1 MHPEKVDSAW
11 RPELSEMV
19 VRLVR
24 SDEQR
29 RYQQLMRAHHYLGY
43 LPKIGET
50 LWYVATWREQWL
62 ALLSFSGSALKCAVR
77 DRWIG
82 WTLRQHY
89 GRLKLVV
96 NNSRFLILPDG
107 HLFNLGS
114 RVLSLCQRRLPGDW
128 EEAFGHG
135 VVLLETFVDPQ
146 RHRGT
151 VYRAANWMYVGNTR
165 GYRRTHGGYTATP
178 QTPKMVFLRPL
189 RPDACQI
196 LCGAILSPPYRLG
209 GTTMRLTAEQMRSL
223 PSFFSQISD
232 PRRAQGRRHRLSMVL
247 GIAAGAVLCGMRG
260 YQAISDWAQSL
271 GQKSRERFGCRREEG
286 RYVVPSEYVLRNVL
300 IRVTPAHLDQSLQR
314 WNEVYGAGDE
324 SLAIDG
330 KTMCKDR
337 KSTRLNSSHGYI
349 SYAVFCLKKK
359 NTTLHS
365 AVSPPLSP
373 RFEIDRTDG
382 TELPSGDLRLA
393 FVIVSADSL
402 QSGHND
408 SILAI
413 VLTYH

>member
-196 LCGAILSPPYRLG
+196 LCGAMLSPPYRLG

-330 KTMCKDR
+330 KTMCNALDEQGQQTHVMSVVGHQSK
-337 KSTRLNSSHGYI
+337 TCYTQ
-349 SYAVFCLKKK
+349 KKW
-359 NTTLHS
+359 
-365 AVSPPLSP
+365 APC
-373 RFEIDRTDG
+373 
-382 TELPSGDLRLA
+382 
-393 FVIVSADSL
+393 
-402 QSGHND
+402 Q
-408 SILAI
+408 
-413 VLTYH
+413 

>member
-107 HLFNLGS
+107 HFFNLGS

-232 PRRAQGRRHRLSMVL
+232 PRRGAAVRYARLPGHLAL
-247 GIAAGAVLCGMRG
+247 GAKPGGEIARAL
-260 YQAISDWAQSL
+260 W
-271 GQKSRERFGCRREEG
+271 
-286 RYVVPSEYVLRNVL
+286 
-300 IRVTPAHLDQSLQR
+300 
-314 WNEVYGAGDE
+314 
-324 SLAIDG
+324 
-330 KTMCKDR
+330 
-337 KSTRLNSSHGYI
+337 
-349 SYAVFCLKKK
+349 
-359 NTTLHS
+359 
-365 AVSPPLSP
+365 
-373 RFEIDRTDG
+373 
-382 TELPSGDLRLA
+382 LPSRRGSLCRAQRVRPAQCADPRHPRASGPVLATLERSLVESVERSSGDAGHGGGTHGQHLRWT
-393 FVIVSADSL
+393 VP
-402 QSGHND
+402 
-408 SILAI
+408 
-413 VLTYH
+413 

>member
-107 HLFNLGS
+107 HFFNLGS

-232 PRRAQGRRHRLSMVL
+232 PRRAKG
-247 GIAAGAVLCGMRG
+247 GAIVCPWCWG
-260 YQAISDWAQSL
+260 
-271 GQKSRERFGCRREEG
+271 
-286 RYVVPSEYVLRNVL
+286 
-300 IRVTPAHLDQSLQR
+300 
-314 WNEVYGAGDE
+314 
-324 SLAIDG
+324 
-330 KTMCKDR
+330 
-337 KSTRLNSSHGYI
+337 
-349 SYAVFCLKKK
+349 
-359 NTTLHS
+359 
-365 AVSPPLSP
+365 SP
-373 RFEIDRTDG
+373 RGPCCAGCAVTR
-382 TELPSGDLRLA
+382 PSRIGRKAWGRNRESALA
-393 FVIVSADSL
+393 AVAKRVVMSCPAST
-402 QSGHND
+402 SC
-408 SILAI
+408 AMC
-413 VLTYH
+413 

>member
-330 KTMCKDR
+330 KTMCNALDEQGQRTHVMSVVGQQSKICY
-337 KSTRLNSSHGYI
+337 TQ
-349 SYAVFCLKKK
+349 KKW
-359 NTTLHS
+359 
-365 AVSPPLSP
+365 APCP
-373 RFEIDRTDG
+373 
-382 TELPSGDLRLA
+382 
-393 FVIVSADSL
+393 
-402 QSGHND
+402 
-408 SILAI
+408 
-413 VLTYH
+413 

>member
-232 PRRAQGRRHRLSMVL
+232 PRPGP
-247 GIAAGAVLCGMRG
+247 
-260 YQAISDWAQSL
+260 
-271 GQKSRERFGCRREEG
+271 REA
-286 RYVVPSEYVLRNVL
+286 PSFV
-300 IRVTPAHLDQSLQR
+300 H
-314 WNEVYGAGDE
+314 GAGDRRGGR
-324 SLAIDG
+324 AVRDA
-330 KTMCKDR
+330 
-337 KSTRLNSSHGYI
+337 RLPGHLGLG
-349 SYAVFCLKKK
+349 AKPG
-359 NTTLHS
+359 
-365 AVSPPLSP
+365 A
-373 RFEIDRTDG
+373 EIARALW
-382 TELPSGDLRLA
+382 LPSRRGSLCRAQRVRPAQCADPRHPRASGPVLATLERSLVESVERSSGDAGHGGGTLEDFLEIVVMILIQSTKLLRFPGTLQLPVHVA
-393 FVIVSADSL
+393 VLGAVVRL
-402 QSGHND
+402 QSKTT
-408 SILAI
+408 
-413 VLTYH
+413 VVP

>member
-107 HLFNLGS
+107 HFFNLGS

-330 KTMCKDR
+330 KTMCNALDEQGQQTHVMSVVGHQSK
-337 KSTRLNSSHGYI
+337 TCYTQ
-349 SYAVFCLKKK
+349 KKW
-359 NTTLHS
+359 
-365 AVSPPLSP
+365 APC
-373 RFEIDRTDG
+373 
-382 TELPSGDLRLA
+382 
-393 FVIVSADSL
+393 
-402 QSGHND
+402 Q
-408 SILAI
+408 
-413 VLTYH
+413 

>member
-1 MHPEKVDSAW
+1 MVRGDLARAMAGPAEFFGLGSEVRRARSLDWLDPAPAL
-11 RPELSEMV
+11 RPLEAGS
-19 VRLVR
+19 
-24 SDEQR
+24 
-29 RYQQLMRAHHYLGY
+29 QQQ
-43 LPKIGET
+43 P
-50 LWYVATWREQWL
+50 
-62 ALLSFSGSALKCAVR
+62 
-77 DRWIG
+77 
-82 WTLRQHY
+82 
-89 GRLKLVV
+89 
-96 NNSRFLILPDG
+96 LPDSSDG
-107 HLFNLGS
+107 HFFNLGS

-300 IRVTPAHLDQSLQR
+300 IRVTPAHLDQALQR

-330 KTMCKDR
+330 KTMCNALDEQGQQTHVMSVVGHQSK
-337 KSTRLNSSHGYI
+337 TCYTQ
-349 SYAVFCLKKK
+349 KKW
-359 NTTLHS
+359 
-365 AVSPPLSP
+365 APC
-373 RFEIDRTDG
+373 
-382 TELPSGDLRLA
+382 
-393 FVIVSADSL
+393 
-402 QSGHND
+402 Q
-408 SILAI
+408 
-413 VLTYH
+413 

>member
-1 MHPEKVDSAW
+1 
-11 RPELSEMV
+11 MV

-330 KTMCKDR
+330 KTMCNALDEQGQQTHVMSVVGHQSK
-337 KSTRLNSSHGYI
+337 TCYTQ
-349 SYAVFCLKKK
+349 KKW
-359 NTTLHS
+359 
-365 AVSPPLSP
+365 APC
-373 RFEIDRTDG
+373 
-382 TELPSGDLRLA
+382 
-393 FVIVSADSL
+393 
-402 QSGHND
+402 Q
-408 SILAI
+408 
-413 VLTYH
+413 

>member
-330 KTMCKDR
+330 KTMCNALDEQGQQTHVMSVVGHQSK
-337 KSTRLNSSHGYI
+337 TCYTQ
-349 SYAVFCLKKK
+349 KKR
-359 NTTLHS
+359 
-365 AVSPPLSP
+365 APC
-373 RFEIDRTDG
+373 
-382 TELPSGDLRLA
+382 
-393 FVIVSADSL
+393 
-402 QSGHND
+402 Q
-408 SILAI
+408 
-413 VLTYH
+413 